1 MTDVE
6 ELKEMLAGE
15 FDKAR
20 LDAILAKYVDMV
32 PWLVIDLPAQYTIFR
47 GRLMQGDDV
56 LYMHRKEMS
65 YPPAEYAPMGRVS
78 YENHPMFYA
87 SIIAHD
93 EHDVQLPWVT
103 IAAEL
108 DIFAKDEA
116 RKDVTYSIWEN
127 HRELRLAALP
137 FSSQYQRGL
146 VAEIAKIQKEWED
159 KVMPHMTHEEIELAT
174 FFSDLLVL
182 PRSQKIYQFTAGF
195 FEFFLHQSEEGKPLD
210 GIIYLSTPSRGKGL
224 NICLK
229 PEVADWLELKKA
241 LYTIFYKKEE
251 LTRIVYAETDGKS
264 VPWKWYFNPDYRVER
279 IPEQWRKR
287 YARDDAQKRKEIKEA
302 VYNRGKSKLVRRKD
316 VHNILK
322 EG

>member
-1 MTDVE
+1 MMTDVE
-6 ELKEMLAGE
+6 KMREMLVGE

-20 LDAILAKYVDMV
+20 FDAILSKYVDMV
-32 PWLVIDLPAQYTIFR
+32 PWLVIDLPAWNNIFR

-78 YENHPMFYA
+78 YEHQPMFYA

-108 DIFAKDEA
+108 DIFAKDGV

-146 VAEIAKIQKEWED
+146 VAEIAHIQSEWED
-159 KVMPHMTHEEIELAT
+159 KVKPHMTQEEIELAT

-182 PRSQKIYQFTAGF
+182 PGSQKVYQFTAGF
-195 FEFFLHQSEEGKPLD
+195 FEFFLQQSEEGKPLD
-210 GIIYLSTPSRGKGL
+210 GIIYLSAPSQGKGL

-241 LYTIFYKKEE
+241 LYTIFYKEGDE

-287 YARDDAQKRKEIKEA
+287 YAKDDVRMRKEINEA
-302 VYNRGKSKLVRRKD
+302 GYNRGRSKLVKRKN
-316 VHNILK
+316 V
-322 EG
+322 